1 MMIRRFA
8 AFALVGGLAL
18 TGASAAQAQGWG
30 NVAQGAAQG
39 ALNSALGGGSTAAG
53 STAAGTTAA
62 GTTAAGTT
70 TAGTAATG
78 TSGVGGLLPTG
89 SGLLGSLGIPSL
101 SSVGTSNLTGVLS
114 YCVQNQL
121 VSSSAAQSTLSA
133 LTGQS
138 SVTSDSSYAAGQQ
151 GLLQTGN
158 GNQISLDSLKS
169 QVRSKLC
176 KMVLKQSK
184 SLI

>member
-39 ALNSALGGGSTAAG
+39 ALGNALGGS
-53 STAAGTTAA
+53 S
-62 GTTAAGTT
+62 

-78 TSGVGGLLPTG
+78 TSGAASLLPSG

-121 VSSSAAQSTLSA
+121 VSSSAAQSTLST

-158 GNQISLDSLKS
+158 GNQLSLSSLKG

-176 KMVLKQSK
+176 KMVLQQSK